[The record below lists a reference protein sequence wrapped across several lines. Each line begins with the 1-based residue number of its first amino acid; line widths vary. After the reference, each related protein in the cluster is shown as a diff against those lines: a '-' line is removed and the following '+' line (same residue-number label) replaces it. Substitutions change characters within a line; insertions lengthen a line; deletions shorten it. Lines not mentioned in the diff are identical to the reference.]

1 MTDLRDIVRHGVH
14 WLAPE
19 LEHAKITF
27 RVDLPPRAVW
37 VCIDSILIEPRR
49 RPVLAG
55 QCGDIG
61 FFFLST
67 PSLYADSGVLVPAG
81 STTVQI
87 NVASDFEWFATA
99 AREGRHA
106 HETARIAEEILAA
119 VERRLLADLRRY
131 SVAQEV
137 WSPVDLAAHVGLE
150 RGGMYGARLD
160 FPNRVLHRVS
170 QRLVEQLPREP

>member
-1 MTDLRDIVRHGVH
+1 MS
-14 WLAPE
+14 AN
-19 LEHAKITF
+19 
-27 RVDLPPRAVW
+27 AVAAS
-37 VCIDSILIEPRR
+37 DGGP
-49 RPVLAG
+49 G
-55 QCGDIG
+55 TQYGDP

-67 PSLYADSGVLVPAG
+67 PSLYADPGVLAPAG
-81 STTVQI
+81 GTTVQI

-106 HETARIAEEILAA
+106 AETARIAEEILAA
-119 VERRLLADLRRY
+119 VERRLLPDLRRY
-131 SVAQEV
+131 RVVQEV

-170 QRLVEQLPREP
+170 QRTPFENLYLTGATAGGPGLQGVVGASMRLVEQLPREP